1 MGRSRAQGTDTTAET
16 APANGISGGE
26 GTGLFD
32 AQIGQS
38 ISGRHLR
45 AARYVRAA
53 AIEGSVDF
61 PRRRHVLVVPGAP
74 SVGTDS
80 TCAAWQIERPH

>member
-1 MGRSRAQGTDTTAET
+1 MSRSRTRSTDTTSR
-16 APANGISGGE
+16 NRFCDGISGGE

-38 ISGRHLR
+38 ISGRHPR